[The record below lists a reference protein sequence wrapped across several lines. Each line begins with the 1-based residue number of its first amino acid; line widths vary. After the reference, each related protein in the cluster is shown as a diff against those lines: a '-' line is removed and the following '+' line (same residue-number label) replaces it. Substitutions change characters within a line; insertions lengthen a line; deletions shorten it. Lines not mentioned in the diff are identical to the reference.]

1 MSFWD
6 GLMKGIKDGEARG
19 EREAIA
25 DERRENREYSRGRD
39 ALSDERYAEAQ
50 TLAARSTAQANAR
63 ADAALAENTRRF
75 ELQQDRLAGQDEIA
89 AASEARAAAAFDIGL
104 AQQLGLGG
112 TAAARSTG
120 GGGSSRT
127 PSAQDMNDSVMN
139 LTAELGG
146 PEGLS
151 SMSKEH
157 QTFYQTFLDV
167 PSAAHGLRGFVQ
179 AQRKEGN
186 DVTMENLP
194 DLINLAGTVEG
205 RGREDYEAFASKVAG
220 GADLS
225 DPKVFMEGLEAF
237 QNFSPAS
244 VVWDQL
250 NVAQPALND
259 KDAYGEWFSMLTGAA
274 RFASRQLEEGDPRRV
289 EIQRAHQKML
299 NTDPQVKEDGA
310 YDLWDLGVGREQAEG
325 MEGNPFMRG
334 FFSSVEPELTAPT
347 AQPLVAE
354 TVTPV
359 SETSADVPTFKDEA
373 ELNAWAASNPEQ
385 AANLSE
391 VTVAGQVLTKGGNTT
406 EVTSPVADEKSVTE
420 FVEIIN
426 NPNVG
431 QDVKDMVMKEY
442 SDTYGFTATREAV
455 ASSFKANQVPA
466 ESADTSM
473 QDSQDLVVIME
484 DPQVDPGMLQEAIRV
499 FEEKYGV
506 GSSEAAIEM
515 IKKSQ

>member
-6 GLMKGIKDGEARG
+6 GLTRGMKDADAKNQ
-19 EREAIA
+19 REAAA
-25 DERRENREYSRGRD
+25 DERRENIEYSRGRD

-63 ADAALAENTRRF
+63 ADAALVENTRRF
-75 ELQQDRLAGQDEIA
+75 DLGETRNVERDEIA
-89 AASEARAAAAFDIGL
+89 AASEARAAATFDLGL

-120 GGGSSRT
+120 GGGSGRT

-139 LTAELGG
+139 LTSELGG
-146 PEGLS
+146 VEGLS

-167 PSAAHGLRGFVQ
+167 PSAAHGLRGFIQ

-186 DVTMENLP
+186 DITMENLP

-205 RGREDYEAFASKVAG
+205 RGQEDYEAFAAKVAG

-250 NVAQPALND
+250 DVAQPALND

-274 RFASRQLEEGDPRRV
+274 RVAARELEAGDPRIV

-299 NTDPQVKEDGA
+299 NSDPMVKEDGA
-310 YDLWDLGVGREQAEG
+310 FDLWDLGVGREQAKG
-325 MEGNPFMRG
+325 MEDNPFMRAYFPAG
-334 FFSSVEPELTAPT
+334 TPT
-347 AQPLVAE
+347 PATPSAQPAVVDS
-354 TVTPV
+354 VTPV
-359 SETSADVPTFKDEA
+359 SEPSAATRTFNTTE
-373 ELNAWAASNPEQ
+373 ELNAWAAANPEQ
-385 AANLSE
+385 AANLNE

-406 EVTSPVADEKSVTE
+406 EVPSPAADEKSVTE

-473 QDSQDLVVIME
+473 QDSQDLVAIME
-484 DPQVDPGMLQEAIRV
+484 DPQVDPGMLQEAIRA